1 MSDGVPDGW
10 ATKRLSDVTTQ
21 TKGLTYKSED
31 YGDENNGLPFLT
43 LKSISK
49 SGGYSPL
56 GLKYYKGD
64 FKPHH
69 LIESGDILFANTDL
83 TRDGDVVG
91 SPLYFYSF
99 EFQTKPLYSMDLSKL
114 VVDPSESVGKFL
126 YYLLMTYR
134 VKRFMINASAGST
147 VLHLDTKSVKSLPII
162 LPPLPEQR
170 KIAAILTSVDEVIE
184 ATQRQID
191 KLQDLKKA
199 TMNELLTK
207 GIGHTEFKDSELG
220 RIPKSWDV
228 KTLGEILDLKNGV
241 NTDKDAF
248 GSGSPFITYM
258 DVHSGNDLDETVL
271 RKFVKLSAKENE
283 AFSVKFGDV
292 FFTRTSETPEEI
304 GLSNTYLGRDVGA
317 VFNGFCIRGRPK
329 NKLLSAKLSKYLFRS
344 EYIRTQM
351 KLLCKYTTRAG
362 ISGESLNRCLIALP
376 PMNEQVISENT
387 IISFDKDLRLKEIK
401 LAQTQSLK
409 KSLMQDLLTGKVRV
423 KVD

>member
-1 MSDGVPDGW
+1 MSERVPEGW

-56 GLKYYKGD
+56 GLKFYKGD

-91 SPLYFYSF
+91 SPLYFDSF

-126 YYLLMTYR
+126 YYLLMTHR

-162 LPPLPEQR
+162 LPPLPEQK
-170 KIAAILTSVDEVIE
+170 KIASILTSVDEVIE
-184 ATQRQID
+184 ATQKQID

-207 GIGHTEFKDSELG
+207 GIGHTEFKNSELG
-220 RIPKSWDV
+220 RIPKSWEVNRLDQISIISRGKFSHRPRNDPNFYDGKYPYLQTGDIPTDDTDITSFNQTLNDRGLTV
-228 KTLGEILDLKNGV
+228 SKLFPKGTLVLTIAATIGEVGMLTFESCFPDSLVGIGCKKNKT
-241 NTDKDAF
+241 
-248 GSGSPFITYM
+248 STYF
-258 DVHSGNDLDETVL
+258 LLYAL
-271 RKFVKLSAKENE
+271 RSAKQKLIAEAPESAQKNLNLDILNPFPIAVPSLTEQKEIEN
-283 AFSVKFGDV
+283 
-292 FFTRTSETPEEI
+292 I
-304 GLSNTYLGRDVGA
+304 
-317 VFNGFCIRGRPK
+317 
-329 NKLLSAKLSKYLFRS
+329 LLS
-344 EYIRTQM
+344 IDD
-351 KLLCKYTTRAG
+351 
-362 ISGESLNRCLIALP
+362 N
-376 PMNEQVISENT
+376 
-387 IISFDKDLRLKEIK
+387 LKEKSHK
-401 LAQTQSLK
+401 LNQTQSLK

-423 KVD
+423 QVN